1 MRRLGL
7 QLNSRVESPANKT
20 LERGFEL
27 TTVRVD
33 PSSGAA
39 HGPGG
44 IEKLDPKVMAVLLV
58 LAERAG
64 QVVAREELIS
74 RVWPDVVVGD
84 EVLSRCIYELR
95 RHLVQAAGD
104 DKLRDAIETL
114 PKRGY
119 RLNIPV
125 STPSLEAIPGP
136 GRRPALLI
144 AAACLVVVAALI
156 AVGRLEGSKELR
168 QDGAGKSSIAVLPF
182 VDMSPDK
189 DQAYLAD
196 GFAEEILNR
205 LAQSEDLRVIA
216 RTSSFALRDPA
227 LDVADIA
234 GRLGVSH
241 VLEGSVRKSDD
252 KVRITAQLIA
262 ASNSSH
268 VWSES
273 YDRQVTD
280 LLAVQTEIANAVA
293 TALAATL
300 APDSS
305 TAGPRPNQEAYEKFL
320 QAEFFYYRR
329 GAGDVPRAMG
339 YYEQAVSLD
348 PRFARAWAALSGAY
362 SMMAGQ
368 SANPTGQ
375 APSSVDQRYRVKQ
388 RQAALKAVELE
399 PNLAVAHSR
408 LSNYYFEMHDIE
420 KDERHRAMGERHRN
434 IARKLD
440 PNDPYILTHDIEQ
453 AVDRND
459 LAAAIRIQ
467 RGLAARDPLS
477 SIVRHNLAILLLANE
492 QFEAALTEFRRVQ
505 EIRPPGEPEISNEIA
520 HALILLRRFDE
531 ASAEAAK
538 VPEGEPR
545 DQALA
550 FVYVGTG
557 RMQEADEAL
566 ARLLD
571 TEDAIFDTVRIAEVY
586 AYRGMADR
594 AFATLHRRDQSL
606 VSEHGAQSGYVSY
619 LWHEARLSPFLKPLH
634 GDPRWKGLR
643 STPGAVSS

>member
-1 MRRLGL
+1 M
-7 QLNSRVESPANKT
+7 NSRVESPTKKT

-27 TTVRVD
+27 GAVQID

-39 HGPGG
+39 RGPSGT
-44 IEKLDPKVMAVLLV
+44 EKLDPKVMAVLVL
-58 LAERAG
+58 LAESAG

-74 RVWPDVVVGD
+74 RIWPDVVVGD

-119 RLNIPV
+119 RLKIPV
-125 STPSLEAIPGP
+125 SAPSLEAVPRP
-136 GRRPALLI
+136 GRRQALLVVT
-144 AAACLVVVAALI
+144 ASVVVVAALI
-156 AVGRLEGSKELR
+156 ALGKLQLSEEPGR
-168 QDGAGKSSIAVLPF
+168 DGAGTTSIAVLPF
-182 VDMSPDK
+182 VDMSPGK

-205 LAQSEDLRVIA
+205 LAQSKDLRVIA

-241 VLEGSVRKSDD
+241 VLEGSVRKTDD
-252 KVRITAQLIA
+252 TVRITAQLIA

-273 YDRQVTD
+273 YDRQITD
-280 LLAVQTEIANAVA
+280 LLAVQAEIANAVA
-293 TALAATL
+293 AALAASL
-300 APDSS
+300 APDTSGAAPP
-305 TAGPRPNQEAYEKFL
+305 TAQEAYEKFL

-329 GAGDVPRAMG
+329 GAGDIQRAMR
-339 YYEQAVSLD
+339 YYEEAVSLD

-362 SMMAGQ
+362 SMMAGYSAEPGRPAQPTSQ
-368 SANPTGQ
+368 S
-375 APSSVDQRYRVKQ
+375 YRAKQ

-399 PNLAVAHSR
+399 PGLAVAHSR
-408 LSNYYFEMHDIE
+408 LANYYMESYDIDKVE
-420 KDERHRAMGERHRN
+420 QYRIDGERHRD

-440 PNDPYILTHDIEQ
+440 PNDPFVLNHDIEE
-453 AVDRND
+453 AIGRND
-459 LAAAIRIQ
+459 FAAAIRIQ

-477 SIVRHNLAILLLANE
+477 SVVRQNLAVLLLANE
-492 QFEAALTEFRRVQ
+492 QFDAALAEFRKVQ

-538 VPEGEPR
+538 IPEGEPR
-545 DQALA
+545 DQVLA
-550 FVYVGTG
+550 FLYAGTG

-586 AYRGMADR
+586 AYRGMTDQ

-606 VSEHGAQSGYVSY
+606 VSEHGAQSGYVWY
-619 LWHEARLSPFLKPLH
+619 LRHEARLSPFLKSLH
-634 GDPRWKGLR
+634 GDSRWVRFL
-643 STPGAVSS
+643 ADAD

>member
-7 QLNSRVESPANKT
+7 QMNSRVESPANKT

-27 TTVRVD
+27 GTVRID

-39 HGPGG
+39 RGPGG
-44 IEKLDPKVMAVLLV
+44 IEKLDPKVMAVLVV
-58 LAERAG
+58 LAESAG
-64 QVVAREELIS
+64 RVVSRDALIS
-74 RVWPDVVVGD
+74 RIWPDVVVGD

-104 DKLRDAIETL
+104 DKFRDAIETL

-125 STPSLEAIPGP
+125 SSPAPEVVPRR
-136 GRRPALLI
+136 GRPWALLVV
-144 AAACLVVVAALI
+144 AASVVVVAAFI
-156 AVGRLEGSKELR
+156 AVGKFQLSTEPAR
-168 QDGAGKSSIAVLPF
+168 DGAGANSIAVLPF
-182 VDMSPDK
+182 VDMSPEK

-205 LAQSEDLRVIA
+205 LAQSKDLRVIA

-227 LDVADIA
+227 LNVTDIA

-241 VLEGSVRKSDD
+241 VLEGSVRKSDNT
-252 KVRITAQLIA
+252 VRITAQLIA

-268 VWSES
+268 VWSET
-273 YDRQVTD
+273 YDRHVTD
-280 LLAVQTEIANAVA
+280 LLAVQAEIANAVA
-293 TALAATL
+293 TALEATL
-300 APDSS
+300 APESS
-305 TAGPRPNQEAYEKFL
+305 AAGLRPNQEAYEKFL

-329 GAGDVPRAMG
+329 GAGDIPRAMG
-339 YYEQAVSLD
+339 YYEEAVSLD

-368 SANPTGQ
+368 SAVPTGQ
-375 APSSVDQRYRVKQ
+375 SPSPADQSYRERQ

-408 LSNYYFEMHDIE
+408 LSAYYFEMLDIE
-420 KDERHRAMGERHRN
+420 KDERHRAMGERHRD

-440 PNDPYILTHDIEQ
+440 PNDPSILTHDIEL

-459 LAAAIRIQ
+459 FETAIRIQ

-477 SIVRHNLAILLLANE
+477 SVIRHNLAVLLLANE
-492 QFEAALTEFRRVQ
+492 QFDAALAEFRKVQ

-531 ASAEAAK
+531 ASEEAAK
-538 VPEGEPR
+538 VNEGEAR

-550 FVYVGTG
+550 FLYAGTG
-557 RMQEADEAL
+557 RTKEADQAL
-566 ARLLD
+566 VRLLD

-594 AFATLHRRDQSL
+594 AFETLHRRDQSL
-606 VSEHGAQSGYVSY
+606 VREHGAQSGYVWY
-619 LWHEARLSPFLKPLH
+619 LRHEARLSPFLKALH
-634 GDPRWKGLR
+634 GDPRWGEFVRDR
-643 STPGAVSS
+643 S